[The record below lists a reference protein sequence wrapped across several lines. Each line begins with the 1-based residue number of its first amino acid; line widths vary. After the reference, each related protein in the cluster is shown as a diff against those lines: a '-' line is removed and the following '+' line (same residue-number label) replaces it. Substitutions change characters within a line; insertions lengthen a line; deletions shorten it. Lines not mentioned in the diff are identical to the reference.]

1 MINNNGE
8 SKLEKTARE
17 GAFGAAELKKG
28 EKNRFLG
35 EFEERVIAY
44 LTEDQ
49 VKEEA
54 LYPEIKEAL
63 KNKEAQKLIIRGDIN
78 KNNISAYIKW
88 AREQGVRF
96 NRKNSPE
103 FRGNVALAVAGK
115 DAVSQQFGRIPDREE
130 KLQKQG
136 VSDKIIENAGSLL
149 CSDCWKE
156 LMDKAPEEKI
166 NYKKAGIFDKITGT
180 SCIGCQ
186 KR

>member
-1 MINNNGE
+1 MNNNGE

-17 GAFGAAELKKG
+17 GAFGPTELKKG

-44 LTEDQ
+44 LSESQ
-49 VKEEA
+49 IKEKA

-63 KNKEAQKLIIRGDIN
+63 QSKEANKLIIRGDID
-78 KNNISAYIKW
+78 KSLISDYIEW
-88 AREQGVRF
+88 AREAGVSF

-115 DAVSQQFGRIPDREE
+115 DAVKQQFGKIPDREE
-130 KLQKQG
+130 KLQKKG
-136 VSDKIIENAGSLL
+136 LSDNIIKNAGSLL

-156 LMDKAPEEKI
+156 LMEKAPEEKI
-166 NYKKAGIFDKITGT
+166 NYKKAGIFDKLTGT
-180 SCIGCQ
+180 GCTGCQ
-186 KR
+186 KK

>member
-1 MINNNGE
+1 MNNNGE

-17 GAFGAAELKKG
+17 GAFGPTELKKG

-44 LTEDQ
+44 LSESQ
-49 VKEEA
+49 IKEKA

-63 KNKEAQKLIIRGDIN
+63 QSKEANKLIIRGDID
-78 KNNISAYIKW
+78 KSLISDYIEW
-88 AREQGVRF
+88 AREAGVSF

-115 DAVSQQFGRIPDREE
+115 DAVKQQFGKIPDREE
-130 KLQKQG
+130 KLQKKG
-136 VSDKIIENAGSLL
+136 LSDNIIKNAGSLL

-156 LMDKAPEEKI
+156 LMEKAPEEKV
-166 NYKKAGIFDKITGT
+166 NYKKAGIFDKLTGT
-180 SCIGCQ
+180 GCTGCQ
-186 KR
+186 KK

>member
-1 MINNNGE
+1 MNNNGK

-17 GAFGAAELKKG
+17 GAFGPTELKKG

-44 LTEDQ
+44 LSESQ
-49 VKEEA
+49 IKEKA

-63 KNKEAQKLIIRGDIN
+63 QSKEANKLIIRGDID
-78 KNNISAYIKW
+78 KSLISDYIEW
-88 AREQGVRF
+88 AREAGVSF

-115 DAVSQQFGRIPDREE
+115 DAVKQQFGKIPDREE
-130 KLQKQG
+130 KLQKKG
-136 VSDKIIENAGSLL
+136 LSDNIIKNAGSLL

-156 LMDKAPEEKI
+156 LMEKAPEEKV
-166 NYKKAGIFDKITGT
+166 NYKKAGIFDKLTGT
-180 SCIGCQ
+180 GCTGCQ
-186 KR
+186 KK

>member
-1 MINNNGE
+1 MKNNNGE

-17 GAFGAAELKKG
+17 GAFGSKEIKKG

-49 VKEEA
+49 IKEKA
-54 LYPEIKEAL
+54 LYPEVKDTLKKE
-63 KNKEAQKLIIRGDIN
+63 EAYKLIIRGDIA
-78 KNNISAYIKW
+78 KNYISEYIEW
-88 AREQGVRF
+88 ARKEGVRF

-103 FRGNVALAVAGK
+103 FRGDVALAVVGK
-115 DAVSQQFGRIPDREE
+115 DAVSQQFGRIPEREE
-130 KLQKQG
+130 KLQKKG
-136 VSDKIIENAGSLL
+136 VSDKIIKNAGSLL

-156 LMDKAPEEKI
+156 LMDKVPEEKI

-186 KR
+186 KK

>member
-1 MINNNGE
+1 MNNNGE

-17 GAFGAAELKKG
+17 GAFGPTELKKG

-44 LTEDQ
+44 LSESQ
-49 VKEEA
+49 IKEKA

-63 KNKEAQKLIIRGDIN
+63 QSKEANKLIIRGDID
-78 KNNISAYIKW
+78 KSLISDYIEW
-88 AREQGVRF
+88 AREAGVSF

-115 DAVSQQFGRIPDREE
+115 DAVKQQFGKIPDREE
-130 KLQKQG
+130 KLQKKG
-136 VSDKIIENAGSLL
+136 LSDNIIKNAGSLL

-156 LMDKAPEEKI
+156 LMEKAPEEEV
-166 NYKKAGIFDKITGT
+166 NYKKAGIFDKLTGT
-180 SCIGCQ
+180 GCTGCQ
-186 KR
+186 KK

>member
-1 MINNNGE
+1 MKNNNGE

-17 GAFGAAELKKG
+17 GAFGSKEIKKG

-49 VKEEA
+49 IKEKA
-54 LYPEIKEAL
+54 LYPEVEDAL
-63 KNKEAQKLIIRGDIN
+63 KNKEAYKLIIRGDIA
-78 KNNISAYIKW
+78 KNHISEYIEW
-88 AREQGVRF
+88 ARKKGVRF

-103 FRGNVALAVAGK
+103 FRGNVALAVVGK
-115 DAVSQQFGRIPDREE
+115 DAASQQFGRIPEREE
-130 KLQKQG
+130 KLQKKG
-136 VSDKIIENAGSLL
+136 VSDKIIKNAGSLL

-186 KR
+186 KK

>member
-1 MINNNGE
+1 MKNNNGE

-17 GAFGAAELKKG
+17 GAFGSKEIKKG

-49 VKEEA
+49 IKEKA
-54 LYPEIKEAL
+54 LYPEVKDAL
-63 KNKEAQKLIIRGDIN
+63 KNDEAYKLIIRGDIA
-78 KNNISAYIKW
+78 KNHISKYIEW
-88 AREQGVRF
+88 ARKEGVRF

-103 FRGNVALAVAGK
+103 FRGDVALAVVGK
-115 DAVSQQFGRIPDREE
+115 DAVSQQFGRIPEREE
-130 KLQKQG
+130 KLQKKG
-136 VSDKIIENAGSLL
+136 VSDKIIKNAGSLL

-186 KR
+186 KK

>member
-1 MINNNGE
+1 MKNNNGE

-17 GAFGAAELKKG
+17 GAFGSKEIKKG

-49 VKEEA
+49 IKEKA
-54 LYPEIKEAL
+54 LYPEVKGAL
-63 KNKEAQKLIIRGDIN
+63 KNDEAYKLIIRGDIA
-78 KNNISAYIKW
+78 KNHISKYIEW
-88 AREQGVRF
+88 ARKEGVRF

-103 FRGNVALAVAGK
+103 FRGDVALAVVGK
-115 DAVSQQFGRIPDREE
+115 DAVSQQFGRIPEREE
-130 KLQKQG
+130 KLQKKG
-136 VSDKIIENAGSLL
+136 VSDKIIKNAGSLL

-186 KR
+186 KK

>member
-1 MINNNGE
+1 MKNNNGE

-17 GAFGAAELKKG
+17 GAFGSKELKKG

-44 LTEDQ
+44 LTEKQ
-49 VKEEA
+49 IKEKA
-54 LYPEIKEAL
+54 LYPEVKDAL
-63 KNKEAQKLIIRGDIN
+63 KNDEAYKLVIRGDID
-78 KNNISAYIKW
+78 KNHISNYIKW
-88 AREQGVRF
+88 ARETGVRF

-103 FRGNVALAVAGK
+103 FGGAVALAVVGK
-115 DAVSQQFGRIPDREE
+115 DAVSQQIGRIPDREE
-130 KLQKQG
+130 KLQKKG

-180 SCIGCQ
+180 SCVGCR
-186 KR
+186 KK